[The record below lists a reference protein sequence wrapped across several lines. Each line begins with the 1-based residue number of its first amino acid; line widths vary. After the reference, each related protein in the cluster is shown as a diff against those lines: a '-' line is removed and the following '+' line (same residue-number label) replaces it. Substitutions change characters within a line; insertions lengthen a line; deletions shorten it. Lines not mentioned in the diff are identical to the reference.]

1 MASHEIN
8 IKDVEYLRHSDKPLL
23 ARLHTPKGGG
33 PFPMVVSVHGGA
45 WIREDRFKDAVINEP
60 LAKSG
65 VIVAS
70 IDFRM
75 PPEAAYPASMADIN
89 YAVRWLKTQAAA
101 LGGRADRVGIMG
113 TSSGGQQA
121 MLAAMR
127 PRDPRYAAI
136 PLPAG
141 SPAVDARVHAA
152 ILCWPVID
160 PLGRYRY
167 AKGLK
172 ASGQPY
178 PEVVDRVLP
187 GHDQYWKTEEA
198 MAEGSPVIALERG
211 EKVEMPP
218 AIYLQATKDQAHPR
232 ADLDRFVGQYRKAG
246 GEVELEL
253 FEGEGQGY
261 ISKQPMTDA
270 GRRTIERIIEFVHKH
285 LA

>member
-1 MASHEIN
+1 
-8 IKDVEYLRHSDKPLL
+8 
-23 ARLHTPKGGG
+23 
-33 PFPMVVSVHGGA
+33 MVVSVHGGA

-60 LAKSG
+60 LARSG
-65 VIVAS
+65 VVVAS

-75 PPEAAYPASMADIN
+75 PPAAAYPASMADIN
-89 YAVRWLKTQAAA
+89 YAVRWLKTQAGA

-141 SPAVDARVHAA
+141 APAVDATVQAA

-198 MAEGSPVIALERG
+198 MAEGSPTLALERG

-218 AIYLQATKDQAHPR
+218 AIYLQGTKDVAHPR
-232 ADLDRFVGQYRKAG
+232 ADLDRFVAAYRKAG
-246 GEVELEL
+246 GQVDLEL

-261 ISKQPMTDA
+261 ITKQPMTDA
-270 GRRTIERIIEFVHKH
+270 GRRTIERIVEFVRKH

>member
-1 MASHEIN
+1 MASHEIE
-8 IKDVEYLRHSDKPLL
+8 IQDVEYLRHGDKPLL
-23 ARLHTPKGGG
+23 ARLYKPKGDG
-33 PFPMVVSVHGGA
+33 PFPMMVEIHGGA
-45 WIREDRFKDAVINEP
+45 WIREDRLKDAVMNEP

-75 PPEAAYPASMADIN
+75 PPEASYPASMADIN
-89 YAVRWLKTQAAA
+89 YAVRWLKTQAKAF
-101 LGGRADRVGIMG
+101 GGRADRVGLMG
-113 TSSGGQQA
+113 SSSGSQQA

-127 PRDPRYAAI
+127 PRDARYAAI
-136 PLPAG
+136 ALPAG
-141 SPAVDARVHAA
+141 APAVDATVHAVVM
-152 ILCWPVID
+152 CWPVID

-167 AKGLK
+167 AKQLK

-218 AIYLQATKDQAHPR
+218 VIYLQGTKDQAHPR
-232 ADLDRFVGQYRKAG
+232 ADLDRFVTQYRKAG
-246 GEVELEL
+246 GQVDLEL

-270 GRRTIERIIEFVHKH
+270 GKRTIERIIEFVRKQ

>member
-1 MASHEIN
+1 MASHEID
-8 IKDVEYLRHSDKPLL
+8 IKDVEYLRHGDTPLL
-23 ARLHTPKGGG
+23 ARLHIPRGDG

-60 LAKSG
+60 LSRSG
-65 VIVAS
+65 VVVAS

-75 PPEAAYPASMADIN
+75 PPAAAYPASMADIN
-89 YAVRWLKTQAAA
+89 YAVRWLKTQAGA

-141 SPAVDARVHAA
+141 APAVDATVQAA

-198 MAEGSPVIALERG
+198 MAEGSPTLALERG

-218 AIYLQATKDQAHPR
+218 AIYLQGTKDVAHPR
-232 ADLDRFVGQYRKAG
+232 ADLDRFVAAYRKAG
-246 GEVELEL
+246 GQVDLEL

-261 ISKQPMTDA
+261 ITKQPMTDA
-270 GRRTIERIIEFVHKH
+270 GRRTIERIVEFVRKH

>member
-1 MASHEIN
+1 MGSHEID
-8 IKDVEYLRHSDKPLL
+8 IQDVEYLRHGTAPLL
-23 ARLHTPKGGG
+23 ARLYKPKGDG
-33 PFPMVVSVHGGA
+33 PFPMMVEIHGGA
-45 WIREDRFKDAVINEP
+45 WIREDRLKDAVMNEP

-89 YAVRWLKTQAAA
+89 YAVRWLKTQAKA
-101 LGGRADRVGIMG
+101 LGGRADRVGLMG
-113 TSSGGQQA
+113 SSSGGQQA

-127 PRDPRYAAI
+127 PRDARYAAI

-141 SPAVDARVHAA
+141 APAVDATVQAVVM
-152 ILCWPVID
+152 CWPVID

-167 AKGLK
+167 GKQLK

-218 AIYLQATKDQAHPR
+218 AIYLQGTKDQAHPR
-232 ADLDRFVGQYRKAG
+232 ADLDRFVTQYRKAG
-246 GEVELEL
+246 GQVDLEL
-253 FEGEGQGY
+253 LEGEGQGY

-270 GRRTIERIIEFVHKH
+270 GKRTIERIIEFVRKQ

>member
-1 MASHEIN
+1 MMVEI
-8 IKDVEYLRHSDKPLL
+8 
-23 ARLHTPKGGG
+23 
-33 PFPMVVSVHGGA
+33 HGGA
-45 WIREDRFKDAVINEP
+45 WIREDRLKDAVMNEP

-75 PPEAAYPASMADIN
+75 PPEASYPASMADIN
-89 YAVRWLKTQAAA
+89 YAVRWLKAQAKA
-101 LGGRADRVGIMG
+101 LGGRADRVGLMG
-113 TSSGGQQA
+113 SSSGGQQA

-127 PRDPRYAAI
+127 PRDARYAAI

-141 SPAVDARVHAA
+141 APAVDATVQAVVM
-152 ILCWPVID
+152 CWPVID

-167 AKGLK
+167 AKQLK

-211 EKVEMPP
+211 EKVELPP
-218 AIYLQATKDQAHPR
+218 AIYLQGTKDQAHPR
-232 ADLDRFVGQYRKAG
+232 ADLDRFVTQYRKAG
-246 GEVELEL
+246 GQVDLEL

-261 ISKQPMTDA
+261 ISKQPVTDA
-270 GRRTIERIIEFVHKH
+270 GKRTIERIIEFVRKQ

>member
-1 MASHEIN
+1 MGSHEID
-8 IKDVEYLRHSDKPLL
+8 IKDVEYLRHGDKPLL
-23 ARLHTPKGGG
+23 ARMHTPRGGG

-60 LAKSG
+60 LARSG

-70 IDFRM
+70 IEFRM

-89 YAVRWLKTQAAA
+89 YAVRWLKTQAPA
-101 LGGRADRVGIMG
+101 LRGRADRVGIMG

-121 MLAAMR
+121 MLSAMR
-127 PRDPRYAAI
+127 PGDPRYAAI

-141 SPAVDARVHAA
+141 SPSVDARVQAA
-152 ILCWPVID
+152 VLLWPVID

-167 AKGLK
+167 ATGLK

-211 EKVEMPP
+211 EKVETPP
-218 AIYLQATKDQAHPR
+218 AIYIQGTKDLAHPR
-232 ADLDRFVGQYRKAG
+232 PDLDRFVTQYRKAG
-246 GEVELEL
+246 GQVDLEL
-253 FEGEGQGY
+253 IEGEGQGY
-261 ISKQPMTDA
+261 ISKQPMTEG
-270 GRRTIERIIEFVHKH
+270 GRRTLERIIEFVHKT
-285 LA
+285 LG